1 MRVSTIF
8 SQGGGGGRGGDCGC
22 DHYGSRREDYYSYG
36 GDYYYNGYNRRGCRD
51 YEYERSGR
59 ERGGLLDGLLG

>member
-8 SQGGGGGRGGDCGC
+8 AQGGGRGDDYDRYHGCGSGC
-22 DHYGSRREDYYSYG
+22 GDYYSYG

-59 ERGGLLDGLLG
+59 EGGGLLEGLLG